1 MTFKER
7 PKGGREQ
14 ALGTSE
20 GKNIPG
26 RGCSKFK
33 VSEAE
38 VGPVCLRKSGE
49 ARADGVEGKEEKEGG
64 VTTQT
69 TPRCFLFSKC
79 LLFRKMCMVPV
90 GWPFRVDL

>member
-1 MTFKER
+1 M
-7 PKGGREQ
+7 
-14 ALGTSE
+14 GTSE

-64 VTTQT
+64 VMTRT
-69 TPRCFLFSKC
+69 TPRCFLFFQMFAIPENVHGTSWLAFQSRPLKIQR
-79 LLFRKMCMVPV
+79 LHP
-90 GWPFRVDL
+90 